1 MDAQMS
7 ALFMLP
13 SKAATDLTSEL
24 KLPSLSGVC
33 CHTELGAVC

>member
-7 ALFMLP
+7 AVFMLL

-24 KLPSLSGVC
+24 EIPSLSGVC
-33 CHTELGAVC
+33 RHTELGAVC